1 MQGMRIFFLN
11 VAWFF
16 KFTVIFIVLNKG
28 NGTFYWNDGDV
39 YIGEFSDGKYDGQG
53 TYYYNNGMF

>member
-1 MQGMRIFFLN
+1 
-11 VAWFF
+11 
-16 KFTVIFIVLNKG
+16 LNKG